1 MSDEKLTPS
10 EWLATIFASLVIL
23 GVFYVL
29 FLVGA

>member
-10 EWLATIFASLVIL
+10 EWLATIFAAVTIS
-23 GVFYVL
+23 GFFYVL